1 MTIAV
6 GLKLIPPGQGSK
18 LREYYIRFE
27 CSMYGVLHVDNEAHT
42 VSLIPLKELN
52 NVPVFVEPLNPY
64 ELHGVR
70 VFDSSSFR
78 MVLCF
83 FDRFYVTVGDMH
95 VLEFDS
101 PQEYM
106 EHMRVSLYD
115 EVLFLP
121 IAECQETN
129 PWRTLSRSDGAGSLW
144 LCDFSPAE
152 EGVNPGPAR
161 PGPASC
167 STRTLCRLWREV
179 DGSLTLKPARS
190 FAVCDM
196 WEENNCSTSSWRL
209 TSVRKRTTL

>member
-1 MTIAV
+1 MA
-6 GLKLIPPGQGSK
+6 LKLIPPGQGSK

-27 CSMYGVLHVDNEAHT
+27 GSMYGVLHVDNEAHT
-42 VSLIPLKELN
+42 VSLVPLKEID
-52 NVPVFVEPLNPY
+52 NVPVFVEPLDPY
-64 ELHGVR
+64 DLRGVR

-101 PQEYM
+101 PADYM
-106 EHMRVSLYD
+106 AHMRVSLYD
-115 EVLFLP
+115 AVLFPP
-121 IAECQETN
+121 IVECQETN
-129 PWRTLSRSDGAGSLW
+129 PWRTLSRSDDVGTLW
-144 LCDFSPAE
+144 LCDFSPLE
-152 EGVNPGPAR
+152 EGIDPGP
-161 PGPASC
+161 GNC

-190 FAVCDM
+190 TAICDA
-196 WEENNCSTSSWRL
+196 WEENNCSTGLRRL